1 MAGGN
6 KGFLNQNKFK
16 AGKSVKRQSK
26 LRVPE
31 TQVRSK
37 YEPKSG
43 GK

>member
-1 MAGGN
+1 MSGGN

-16 AGKSVKRQSK
+16 AGKSVKQQSK

-31 TQVRSK
+31 AKVKSK
-37 YEPKSG
+37 YEPKSV